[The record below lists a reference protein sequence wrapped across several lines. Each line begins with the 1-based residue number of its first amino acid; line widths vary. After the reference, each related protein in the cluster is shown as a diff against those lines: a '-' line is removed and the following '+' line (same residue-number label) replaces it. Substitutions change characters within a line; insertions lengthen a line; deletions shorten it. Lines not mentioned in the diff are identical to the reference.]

1 MDKPDYFSHL
11 SDEEW
16 AGMAK
21 ARANRERAKAGRSKP
36 NGDGSGPRPFAPIE
50 DEDDDE
56 LVLVNGRDVQPR
68 PVRWLWREHLQRGVL
83 NVLAGRPGAGKSTLA
98 LAFAATVTTG
108 GLWPDQ
114 TAFGDPEY
122 VLFWSGEDPIDDT
135 LIPRFIAAGGE
146 RGQIE
151 FISAVRA
158 GTRKRSFDPARDMA
172 LLERATSRLRG
183 SIGAIVLDP
192 VVAAVRSDSHKNAET
207 RLSLQP
213 FHDLCAA
220 VGCAGLGIHHLTKR
234 SEGADP
240 IDRVSGSLAF
250 GALPR
255 AVLLAA
261 RDMNDETGLRRALLR
276 GKISNGPDMGGYAYQ
291 LEVRELDEHPGVM
304 AQSVLWGETLEG
316 SARDILERLE
326 GKAEVEPMDTKA
338 GTFLRAELADGPQMA
353 GEVIKKG
360 EAQGLSAQALRRA
373 FKKFGGQPQKASF
386 GTGWLWELPKQ
397 DA

>member
-1 MDKPDYFSHL
+1 
-11 SDEEW
+11 
-16 AGMAK
+16 
-21 ARANRERAKAGRSKP
+21 
-36 NGDGSGPRPFAPIE
+36 
-50 DEDDDE
+50 
-56 LVLVNGRDVQPR
+56 
-68 PVRWLWREHLQRGVL
+68 L

-114 TAFGDPEY
+114 TPFGDPEY

-158 GTRKRSFDPARDMA
+158 GQRKRSFDPARDMA

-291 LEVRELDEHPGVM
+291 LEVRELDEYPGIM
-304 AQSVLWGETLEG
+304 AQRVFWGETLDG
-316 SARDILERLE
+316 SAREILERLE

-360 EAQGLSAQALRRA
+360 EAQGLSAYALRRS
-373 FKKFGGQPQKASF
+373 FKKFGGRPQKASF
-386 GTGWLWELPKQ
+386 GTGWIWELPKQ

>member
-1 MDKPDYFSHL
+1 MDKPDYFS
-11 SDEEW
+11 DEDW
-16 AGMAK
+16 AE
-21 ARANRERAKAGRSKP
+21 ARAKRRAKP
-36 NGDGSGPRPFAPIE
+36 NGAEADFEARGAPPI
-50 DEDDDE
+50 DDE
-56 LVLVNGRDVQPR
+56 LVLINGRDVQPR

-114 TAFGDPEY
+114 TPFGDPEY

-158 GTRKRSFDPARDMA
+158 GQRKRSFDPARDMA

-291 LEVRELDEHPGVM
+291 LEVRELDEYPGIM
-304 AQSVLWGETLEG
+304 AQRVFWGETLDG
-316 SARDILERLE
+316 SAREILERLE

-360 EAQGLSAQALRRA
+360 EAQGLSAYALRRS
-373 FKKFGGQPQKASF
+373 FKKFGGRPQKASF
-386 GTGWLWELPKQ
+386 GTGWIWELPKQ